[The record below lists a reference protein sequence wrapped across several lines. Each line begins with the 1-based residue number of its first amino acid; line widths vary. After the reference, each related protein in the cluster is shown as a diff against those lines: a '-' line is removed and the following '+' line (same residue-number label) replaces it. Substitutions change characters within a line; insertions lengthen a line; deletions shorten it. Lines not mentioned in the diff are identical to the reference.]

1 MSEEKTSVQRFADLV
16 GQAQP
21 SQHSAYLIVLST
33 RSAAGIGR
41 MHKLERPQTVLGRS
55 SEAGF
60 QVEDD
65 GISRKHAQVVRS
77 GEGQFQLVDL
87 GSTNGT
93 YLNGLRV
100 STARLCD
107 GDRIQIGSN
116 TVLKFSLQDE
126 LEEQYQRSIYDSA
139 TRDALTRLYNRKY
152 FLDTLRKE
160 FAYCLRHRQPLSL
173 VMFDVDR
180 FKAVNDTYGHPAGDL
195 VLQRIAQRVLD
206 TVRTEDVLARY
217 GGEEFALMLRDSP
230 EAHALACAER
240 CREAVASGEYSFGG
254 VPLQVTISLGVSTLL
269 DARFGQPEELI
280 GAADTCLYRA
290 KHGGRNRAE
299 AYGAG
304 GP

>member
-1 MSEEKTSVQRFADLV
+1 MSEENTCIHRFADLL
-16 GQAQP
+16 AQVEP
-21 SQHSAYLIVLST
+21 APHAAYLIVLSAK
-33 RSAAGIGR
+33 SAAGIGR
-41 MHKLERPQTVLGRS
+41 MHKLECPQTVLGRS
-55 SEAGF
+55 AEAGF

-65 GISRKHAQVVRS
+65 GISRRHAQVVRS
-77 GEGQFQLVDL
+77 SEGHFQLMDL

-100 STARLCD
+100 STAQLCD

-160 FAYCLRHRQPLSL
+160 FAYCLRHRVPLSL

-180 FKAVNDTYGHPAGDL
+180 FKSVNDTYGHPAGDL
-195 VLQRIAQRVLD
+195 VLQRVAQRVLD

-240 CREAVASGEYSFGG
+240 CRAAVAQSEHVFNG
-254 VPLQVTISLGVSTLL
+254 VALQVTISLGVSTLV
-269 DARFGQPEELI
+269 DARYSQPEELI
-280 GAADTCLYRA
+280 GAADTFLYRA
-290 KHGGRNRAE
+290 KHGGRNRVE
-299 AYGAG
+299 ARGSS